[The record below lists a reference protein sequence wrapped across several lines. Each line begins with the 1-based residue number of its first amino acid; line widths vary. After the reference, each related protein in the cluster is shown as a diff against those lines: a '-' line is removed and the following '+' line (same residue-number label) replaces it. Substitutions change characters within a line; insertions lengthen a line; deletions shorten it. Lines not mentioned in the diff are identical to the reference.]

1 MCSTTKKLGRAC
13 FVRAQSPVES
23 HNPCPYLFGELLFE
37 SGDDVR
43 AEELLSRA
51 AKIVFLIMHRLKI
64 YTGLMTNSTSYLL
77 LVNSFSK
84 GMLSLQ
90 TQESLSELG

>member
-1 MCSTTKKLGRAC
+1 M
-13 FVRAQSPVES
+13 
-23 HNPCPYLFGELLFE
+23 H
-37 SGDDVR
+37 
-43 AEELLSRA
+43 AEELLSSA

>member
-13 FVRAQSPVES
+13 FVRVQSPVKLQFL
-23 HNPCPYLFGELLFE
+23 PLPFWGTAFE

-43 AEELLSRA
+43 AEELLSSA

>member
-1 MCSTTKKLGRAC
+1 M
-13 FVRAQSPVES
+13 
-23 HNPCPYLFGELLFE
+23 
-37 SGDDVR
+37 R
-43 AEELLSRA
+43 AEELLSSA

-64 YTGLMTNSTSYLL
+64 YTGLMTNSTSYLS

>member
-1 MCSTTKKLGRAC
+1 MYTARDNQNL
-13 FVRAQSPVES
+13 
-23 HNPCPYLFGELLFE
+23 H
-37 SGDDVR
+37 DVR
-43 AEELLSRA
+43 SIARRPPPFSGISTGEKSWLWVVEKLLSSA
-51 AKIVFLIMHRLKI
+51 AKIVFLIIHQLRL
-64 YTGLMTNSTSYLL
+64 YTGLMTNSTSYLF

>member
-1 MCSTTKKLGRAC
+1 M
-13 FVRAQSPVES
+13 
-23 HNPCPYLFGELLFE
+23 
-37 SGDDVR
+37 R
-43 AEELLSRA
+43 AEKLLSSA
-51 AKIVFLIMHRLKI
+51 AKIVFLIIHQLRL
-64 YTGLMTNSTSYLL
+64 YTGLMTNSTSYLF

>member
-1 MCSTTKKLGRAC
+1 M
-13 FVRAQSPVES
+13 
-23 HNPCPYLFGELLFE
+23 
-37 SGDDVR
+37 R
-43 AEELLSRA
+43 AEELLSSA